1 MAEDPEGNE
10 QTRYQHFSI
19 KPEDS
24 NRKYPYWVYAVCY
37 ALWFTL
43 PFWYGV
49 ALGWA
54 ISGIILGLP
63 VSLLRWDV
71 SMGIIIVL
79 GIIGFFFH
87 IARDPYK

>member
-1 MAEDPEGNE
+1 MAGDPEGNE

-19 KPEDS
+19 KPED
-24 NRKYPYWVYAVCY
+24 NNKRYPYWVYALRY
-37 ALWFTL
+37 ALWFSL

-54 ISGIILGLP
+54 IAGIIRIIRGLP
-63 VSLLRWDV
+63 VSLDI

-79 GIIGFFFH
+79 VIIVLLAY
-87 IARDPYK
+87 ISRDPYK